1 MQGFFPQG
9 APGAEHHIHLALS
22 HASYFLPSDIPHWQ
36 AEEGT
41 RRLLSAAR
49 ETRPRPPRSSV
60 RPSQPPAASSRCGSL
75 TGGKSRRWDGVSS
88 RCYRHGEWAIGQPLH
103 IPLSLPPPSPLLTPS
118 IPCLH
123 TRGSARSLFEIPH
136 LRPLTRNTPA
146 PPPPPAPPGTP
157 PSPAAAGAPP
167 SPPQQPPPP
176 CAPAAAA
183 VSSR

>member
-9 APGAEHHIHLALS
+9 APGAEHHIHLGLS

-103 IPLSLPPPSPLLTPS
+103 IPLSLPPPSPPTNP
-118 IPCLH
+118 IDPVPPH
-123 TRGSARSLFEIPH
+123 TRLCPV
-136 LRPLTRNTPA
+136 TVRNTPSQTVGQN
-146 PPPPPAPPGTP
+146 PPALSWRGGG
-157 PSPAAAGAPP
+157 AGALVVW
-167 SPPQQPPPP
+167 PQ
-176 CAPAAAA
+176 AA
-183 VSSR
+183 